1 MCHQVSNKKLGAYP
15 TEEGQLSLL
24 IISNESAHRENLP
37 WAANIRKILSTNG
50 MLQEYTQNLNETEE
64 VRYGPI
70 TRKLNQRLIDQF
82 NQESFGVINTS
93 SKMKVLDL
101 LKKTSG
107 EETYLTEVTNSKHR
121 MAMTKLRLS
130 GHRLEIETGRYTRP
144 KTDREERLCSYCQ
157 HMGEKAVEDEIHFL
171 LKCPMFNEI
180 RESLLPPQ
188 NYQNM
193 QLADENK
200 FAMVMANSEINC
212 LKQTAKFIYLA
223 FEERDIKLD
232 VLKTLTDLVA
242 STEIL
247 LSKNPDPDEDTTATN
262 NNKNDTE
269 SLGRNLNYKIKN
281 QSHDGLKITLCKPF
295 DYKIK
300 NQSQGGLK
308 ITLCKI

>member
-1 MCHQVSNKKLGAYP
+1 
-15 TEEGQLSLL
+15 
-24 IISNESAHRENLP
+24 
-37 WAANIRKILSTNG
+37 
-50 MLQEYTQNLNETEE
+50 
-64 VRYGPI
+64 
-70 TRKLNQRLIDQF
+70 
-82 NQESFGVINTS
+82 
-93 SKMKVLDL
+93 
-101 LKKTSG
+101 
-107 EETYLTEVTNSKHR
+107 
-121 MAMTKLRLS
+121 
-130 GHRLEIETGRYTRP
+130 
-144 KTDREERLCSYCQ
+144 
-157 HMGEKAVEDEIHFL
+157 MGEKAVEDEIHFL

-193 QLADENK
+193 QLDDENK

-247 LSKNPDPDEDTTATN
+247 LSKNPDPEEDTTATN

-295 DYKIK
+295 DYKVK
-300 NQSQGGLK
+300 NQSQDGLK
-308 ITLCKI
+308 MTLCKI